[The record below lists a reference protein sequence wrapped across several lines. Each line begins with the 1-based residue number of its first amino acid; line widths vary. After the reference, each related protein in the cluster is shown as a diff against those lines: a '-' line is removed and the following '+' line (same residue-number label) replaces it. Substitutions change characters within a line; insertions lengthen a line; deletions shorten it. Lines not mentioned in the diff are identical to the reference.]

1 MSARGAHSRLS
12 SPPQPAPASTDPHA
26 AATVAPGPTPPP
38 LALLQCATATLL
50 ARYALRPDRCIGV
63 AVERALGQLA
73 EHPALAGE
81 ATLTAAY
88 RALALAWRE
97 LLALN
102 GPGAPH

>member
-1 MSARGAHSRLS
+1 MSARGAHSHLS
-12 SPPQPAPASTDPHA
+12 SPQPAPARTDALA
-26 AATVAPGPTPPP
+26 APTPAPVP
-38 LALLQCATATLL
+38 LTLLQCATATLL

-73 EHPALAGE
+73 EHPALAGD

-97 LLALN
+97 LLAL
-102 GPGAPH
+102 GGRRAHH

>member
-1 MSARGAHSRLS
+1 MSVRCAQPHPSH
-12 SPPQPAPASTDPHA
+12 PPQPAPAGPDAHA
-26 AATVAPGPTPPP
+26 VPAATP

-63 AVERALGQLA
+63 AVERALRQLA
-73 EHPALAGE
+73 EHPTLAGDT
-81 ATLTAAY
+81 TLTAAY